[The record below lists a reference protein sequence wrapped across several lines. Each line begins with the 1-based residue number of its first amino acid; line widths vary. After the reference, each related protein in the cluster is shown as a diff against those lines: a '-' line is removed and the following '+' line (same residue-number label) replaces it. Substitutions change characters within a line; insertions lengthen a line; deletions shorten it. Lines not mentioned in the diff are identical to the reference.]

1 MLLLIFSF
9 IYISFFFNSFC
20 IVFLYSKLIE
30 YILKEI
36 IFIPIQNLY
45 LYIVIQFLLCFDSEQ
60 LKLLLLML
68 LIAIMKLIQTEEEN
82 YLKDKYQFDRV
93 YYSG

>member
-9 IYISFFFNSFC
+9 IYISFFINSFC